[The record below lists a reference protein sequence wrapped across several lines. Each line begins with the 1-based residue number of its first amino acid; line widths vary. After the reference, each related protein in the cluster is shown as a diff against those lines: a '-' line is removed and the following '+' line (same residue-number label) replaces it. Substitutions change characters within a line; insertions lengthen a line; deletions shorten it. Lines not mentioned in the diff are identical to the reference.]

1 MLRGIM
7 MGKRQI
13 VIAALAFVALLVGG
27 CGRGKKVVLEEARP
41 GRDKE
46 LFEQGL
52 TELSKNK
59 FIVGRLLLQT
69 LITTYPDSPY
79 LPIAKLAIADSF
91 YLEGTSEALAQ
102 AEVEYT
108 DFANFFP
115 THPLADDALLQVA
128 LAKMRRIQPPDRDQ
142 KPTREAER
150 RLLAVLQRYPNT
162 DRKDEVQQWL
172 KVVREILAEHEM
184 YVARHYM
191 IRERPRGA
199 KRRLMTIV
207 ERYPTYS
214 KFDEALYRLG
224 TVLFKEEEPEEAA
237 KYFAWLV
244 REFPNSEYRR
254 QAAEM
259 LERIGK
265 PVPEVDPAEIAR
277 TDGSVN
283 KGFLS
288 AMWGKVKT
296 VLGIVDL
303 DVPKEGVLL
312 KRGETAEELIASATA
327 LLPTQTVVTPQAT
340 TVVVGPA
347 APAGASGT
355 AQGRQELRIGV
366 TSGSET
372 SASGGEKPSD
382 AKGKEKKEDKK
393 KPEKK

>member
-1 MLRGIM
+1 MRD
-7 MGKRQI
+7 KRLALI
-13 VIAALAFVALLVGG
+13 ILLASAALLLGG

-172 KVVREILAEHEM
+172 KAVRDVLAEHEM

-199 KRRLMTIV
+199 KRRLMTII

-224 TVLFKEEEPEEAA
+224 TVLFQEEEPEEAA

-277 TDGSVN
+277 ADGSAN

-288 AMWGKVKT
+288 AMWGKMKT

-312 KRGETAEELIASATA
+312 RRGETAEELIASATA
-327 LLPTQTVVTPQAT
+327 LLPTQTVITPQAT
-340 TVVVGPA
+340 TVVVGPT
-347 APAGASGT
+347 APAGAGGT

-366 TSGSET
+366 TTGSET
-372 SASGGEKPSD
+372 SSPD
-382 AKGKEKKEDKK
+382 AKAKEKKDERKR
-393 KPEKK
+393 PEKK

>member
-1 MLRGIM
+1 
-7 MGKRQI
+7 
-13 VIAALAFVALLVGG
+13 
-27 CGRGKKVVLEEARP
+27 
-41 GRDKE
+41 
-46 LFEQGL
+46 
-52 TELSKNK
+52 
-59 FIVGRLLLQT
+59 
-69 LITTYPDSPY
+69 
-79 LPIAKLAIADSF
+79 
-91 YLEGTSEALAQ
+91 
-102 AEVEYT
+102 
-108 DFANFFP
+108 
-115 THPLADDALLQVA
+115 
-128 LAKMRRIQPPDRDQ
+128 
-142 KPTREAER
+142 
-150 RLLAVLQRYPNT
+150 
-162 DRKDEVQQWL
+162 VQQWL
-172 KVVREILAEHEM
+172 KVVRDILAEHEM

-199 KRRLMTIV
+199 KRRLMTII

-224 TVLFKEEEPEEAA
+224 TVLFQEEEPEEAA

-277 TDGSVN
+277 TDGSAN
-283 KGFLS
+283 RGFLS
-288 AMWGKVKT
+288 AMWGKMKT

-340 TVVVGPA
+340 TVVVGPT
-347 APAGASGT
+347 APAGAGGT

-366 TSGSET
+366 TAGSD
-372 SASGGEKPSD
+372 ASD
-382 AKGKEKKEDKK
+382 AKTKEKKGEK

>member
-1 MLRGIM
+1 MKD
-7 MGKRQI
+7 KRCALI
-13 VIAALAFVALLVGG
+13 VLLASATLLLGG

-162 DRKDEVQQWL
+162 DRKDEVQRWL
-172 KVVREILAEHEM
+172 KVVRDILAEHEM

-199 KRRLMTIV
+199 KRRLMTVI

-224 TVLFKEEEPEEAA
+224 TVLFQEEEPEEAA

-265 PVPEVDPAEIAR
+265 PVPEADPAEIAR
-277 TDGSVN
+277 SEGAGD

-288 AMWGKVKT
+288 AMWGKMKT

-347 APAGASGT
+347 APAGAGGT

-366 TSGSET
+366 TAGSEA
-372 SASGGEKPSD
+372 SASD
-382 AKGKEKKEDKK
+382 ATPKKDEQKKGEKKEK

>member
-1 MLRGIM
+1 M
-7 MGKRQI
+7 MSKRQI
-13 VIAALAFVALLVGG
+13 VVIVLASVILLLSG

-162 DRKDEVQQWL
+162 DRKEEVQQWL
-172 KVVREILAEHEM
+172 KAVREVLAEHEM

-199 KRRLMTIV
+199 KRRLMTVV

-254 QAAEM
+254 RAAEM

-265 PVPEVDPAEIAR
+265 PVPEVDPMEIAR
-277 TDGSVN
+277 ADGSAN
-283 KGFLS
+283 PGFLK
-288 AMWGKVKT
+288 AMWGKMKT
-296 VLGIVDL
+296 VLGIMDL

-327 LLPTQTVVTPQAT
+327 LLPTQTVITPQAT
-340 TVVVGPA
+340 TVVVGPS
-347 APAGASGT
+347 APADASG
-355 AQGRQELRIGV
+355 AARGRQELRIGV
-366 TSGSET
+366 TADSDA
-372 SASGGEKPSD
+372 SASKQGRSSD
-382 AKGKEKKEDKK
+382 AKAKEKNKK

>member
-1 MLRGIM
+1 M
-7 MGKRQI
+7 MSKRQGV
-13 VIAALAFVALLVGG
+13 VIALASVILVLSG
-27 CGRGKKVVLEEARP
+27 CGRGKKIVLEEARP

-142 KPTREAER
+142 KPAREAER

-162 DRKDEVQQWL
+162 DRKEEVQQWL
-172 KVVREILAEHEM
+172 KAVREVLAEHEM

-199 KRRLMTIV
+199 KRRLMTVV

-265 PVPEVDPAEIAR
+265 PVPEADPVEIAR
-277 TDGSVN
+277 ADGSAN
-283 KGFLS
+283 KGFLG
-288 AMWGKVKT
+288 AMWGRMKT
-296 VLGIVDL
+296 ILGIVDL
-303 DVPKEGVLL
+303 DIPKEGVLL

-327 LLPTQTVVTPQAT
+327 LLPTQTVITPQAT
-340 TVVVGPA
+340 TVVVGPS
-347 APAGASGT
+347 APAGASG
-355 AQGRQELRIGV
+355 AARGRQELRIG
-366 TSGSET
+366 TTADSEA
-372 SASGGEKPSD
+372 SSSGGERSSD
-382 AKGKEKKEDKK
+382 AKAKEKDKK

>member
-1 MLRGIM
+1 
-7 MGKRQI
+7 MGKRI
-13 VIAALAFVALLVGG
+13 VPIAVLLSVALFLGG

-128 LAKMRRIQPPDRDQ
+128 LTKMRRIQPPDRDQ

-162 DRKDEVQQWL
+162 DRKEEIQQWL
-172 KVVREILAEHEM
+172 KTVRDILAEHEM

-199 KRRLMTIV
+199 KRRLMTII

-224 TVLFKEEEPEEAA
+224 MVLYKEEEPEEAA

-244 REFPNSEYRR
+244 REFPTSPYRR
-254 QAAEM
+254 EAAEM

-265 PVPEVDPAEIAR
+265 PVPPADPTEVAR
-277 TDGSVN
+277 TDAGN
-283 KGFLS
+283 GRGLFG
-288 AMWGKVKT
+288 AMWGKMKT

-327 LLPTQTVVTPQAT
+327 LLPTPTVVTPQAT

-347 APAGASGT
+347 ASPGAGGT
-355 AQGRQELRIGV
+355 AQGRQELRIGA
-366 TSGSET
+366 SSEAAEK
-372 SASGGEKPSD
+372 SAE
-382 AKGKEKKEDKK
+382 AKAKEKEKKDQK